1 MSRRATIFPHLP
13 RPLVIAHR
21 GCSHDAP
28 ENTME
33 AFQLCFDH
41 HVPVIELDVHLCA
54 DGTLAVIHDA
64 SSMRTTGLDLAV
76 EQSGWHELAR
86 LDAGSWMDPQ
96 FSSSRI
102 PRLEDVLSSFGKHIC
117 FDIELKQ
124 RHTKDTGLAAAVW
137 NVIQGMGMQDRCYVS
152 SFNPV
157 VLRTIR
163 RLSAGNIETAIIYS
177 RSVELPRILR
187 KGFGRRISGSSLV
200 KPEHSLITQALTA
213 FKRYPL
219 LPWTVDSGKEAE
231 ALFQLGVEG
240 IITNRPV
247 EMMRLREAYLR

>member
-1 MSRRATIFPHLP
+1 MSLGAPIFAHLP

-41 HVPVIELDVHLCA
+41 HVQVIELDVHLCA
-54 DGTLAVIHDA
+54 DGSLAVIHDE
-64 SSMRTTGLDLAV
+64 SSMRTTGTDLAV
-76 EQSGWHELAR
+76 ELSGWHQLAG
-86 LDAGSWMDPQ
+86 LDAGSWKGRQ
-96 FSSSRI
+96 FSPSKI
-102 PRLEDVLSSFGKHIC
+102 PRLEDVLSSFGKSIC

-124 RHTKDTGLAAAVW
+124 RHTQDTGLAAAVW
-137 NVIQGMGMQDRCYVS
+137 NVIQSMGMQDTCYVS
-152 SFNPV
+152 SFNPM

-187 KGFGRRISGSSLV
+187 KGLGRRISGGSLV
-200 KPEHSLITQALTA
+200 KPEHTLITQALTA

-219 LPWTVDSGKEAE
+219 LPWTVDSEKEAE
-231 ALFQLGVEG
+231 ALFQMGVEG